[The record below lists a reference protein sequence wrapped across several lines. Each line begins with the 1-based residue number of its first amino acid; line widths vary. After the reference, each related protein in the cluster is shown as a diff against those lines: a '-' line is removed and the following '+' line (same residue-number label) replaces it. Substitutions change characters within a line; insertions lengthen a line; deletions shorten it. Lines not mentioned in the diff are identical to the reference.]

1 MGHGRRGTLTLS
13 LAMACSLAGFTLLAL
28 LGAST
33 AQPCTDADTS
43 WLTVDA
49 TGAPYLRLP
58 STTNLATG
66 YKNKQDQQG
75 GVSTVMIGYVRIQ
88 SGLEV
93 HSSVVFVN
101 SSDSYRETDAVTPT
115 PGPSCGPSTGPPAP
129 DGFRKTLLGG
139 AGSAS
144 DCGDHPNPNHGP
156 AMTCLWDD
164 RYCNNTAGGQC
175 GILESEIAEKCGN
188 WDECAGV
195 ICYANNEQPYCLARG
210 QIATGGLQH
219 CDRYAYIKATPTP
232 PPPPGA
238 VFEAISYPQWGES
251 DSCQRTGTP
260 VAVDLSNTPFK
271 LSNGTQ
277 SFQHYEGSVSPS
289 NVIEA
294 VCDQSN
300 KTCTGSCGGS
310 CGGCKAGPY
319 DSVKLRVVD
328 QHSFQCGVTAYSKQR
343 ASLTRYKCVSTM
355 GGTAQQCV
363 PTIGGFTSQAC
374 SQNCTIYQC
383 LDGQCVQSYTTVGLV
398 YSECERGCAID
409 GSDGESNLHDVELIV
424 GTAAAC
430 LVVALITSLLAYRL
444 CRRDTASDQKALL
457 ESILT
462 QSESGTGISA
472 DGRQKILVDHIEDLE
487 ARLQGQQS
495 EANRD
500 VALDTMA
507 PIGESS
513 RAAQHES
520 NPAAQ

>member
-1 MGHGRRGTLTLS
+1 
-13 LAMACSLAGFTLLAL
+13 
-28 LGAST
+28 
-33 AQPCTDADTS
+33 
-43 WLTVDA
+43 
-49 TGAPYLRLP
+49 
-58 STTNLATG
+58 
-66 YKNKQDQQG
+66 
-75 GVSTVMIGYVRIQ
+75 
-88 SGLEV
+88 
-93 HSSVVFVN
+93 
-101 SSDSYRETDAVTPT
+101 
-115 PGPSCGPSTGPPAP
+115 
-129 DGFRKTLLGG
+129 
-139 AGSAS
+139 
-144 DCGDHPNPNHGP
+144 
-156 AMTCLWDD
+156 
-164 RYCNNTAGGQC
+164 
-175 GILESEIAEKCGN
+175 
-188 WDECAGV
+188 
-195 ICYANNEQPYCLARG
+195 
-210 QIATGGLQH
+210 
-219 CDRYAYIKATPTP
+219 
-232 PPPPGA
+232 
-238 VFEAISYPQWGES
+238 
-251 DSCQRTGTP
+251 
-260 VAVDLSNTPFK
+260 
-271 LSNGTQ
+271 
-277 SFQHYEGSVSPS
+277 
-289 NVIEA
+289 VIEA

-398 YSECERGCAID
+398 DSECERGCAID
-409 GSDGESNLHDVELIV
+409 GSDGESNLHDVELIA

-430 LVVALITSLLAYRL
+430 LAVALITSLLAYRF

-462 QSESGTGISA
+462 QSESGTAMSA